1 MRGMVN
7 RVDVIVATAVTHNE
21 VTESILELKESGIPT
36 FSVLND
42 FANGVRYAYVE
53 LNNMKLGRIASW
65 MIVATAKSLG
75 KVTAV
80 VGGHR

>member
-42 FANGVRYAYVE
+42 FANGVWYAYV
-53 LNNMKLGRIASW
+53 N
-65 MIVATAKSLG
+65 
-75 KVTAV
+75 
-80 VGGHR
+80 

>member
-1 MRGMVN
+1 
-7 RVDVIVATAVTHNE
+7 
-21 VTESILELKESGIPT
+21 
-36 FSVLND
+36 
-42 FANGVRYAYVE
+42 
-53 LNNMKLGRIASW
+53 MKLGRIASW